1 MFQSATAAGLPPFDV
16 ERPARRKLAL
26 VLNAPHSG
34 ASYSESFRSQSRL
47 GDRALR
53 ASEDVDV
60 DALMRPAAA
69 LGAPLMRANFPRA
82 WLDVNREPY
91 ELDPK
96 MFAGPLPHGINA
108 ASMRVAGGLGT
119 IPRIV
124 AEGTEIYR
132 MPLAAAEA
140 VHRIDTVYKPYH
152 RALRGLLDETHA
164 RFGVAVLLDC
174 HSMPSAARRGNR
186 DRPDIVLGDR
196 FGTSC
201 APDLID
207 LAGSV
212 LSRLGYRVARNRPYA
227 GGFIT
232 EHYGQ
237 PARGRHALQIEVN
250 RGLYMN
256 ERTLARLPRFA
267 VLQRDLAVAVAEIGE
282 AVASGMLASAMAAE

>member
-16 ERPARRKLAL
+16 EHPARRTLAL

-34 ASYSESFRSQSRL
+34 ASYSESFRRHSRL

-82 WLDVNREPY
+82 WLDVNREAY

-96 MFAGPLPHGINA
+96 MFAGPLPDGVNS
-108 ASMRVAGGLGT
+108 ASVRVAGGLGT

-152 RALRGLLDETHA
+152 RTLRALVEDTRA
-164 RFGVAVLLDC
+164 RFGIAVLLDC
-174 HSMPSAARRGNR
+174 HSMPSAARRGSR

-237 PARGRHALQIEVN
+237 PGQGLHALQLEVN
-250 RGLYMN
+250 RALYMN
-256 ERTLARLPRFA
+256 ERSLARLPRFA
-267 VLQRDLAVAVAEIGE
+267 RLQRDLAMAVGEIGE
-282 AVASGMLASAMAAE
+282 AIAAGMLAPAEAAE